1 MILTILLTI
10 AILISLT
17 YIVLPI
23 IKLENKQKIVFS
35 RDKRGRFTGK
45 KYTNTYYKFFSL
57 NVCIQ
62 DMKWLGLISWCL
74 TLLVYW
80 AIT

>member
-1 MILTILLTI
+1 MILYTLITI

-17 YIVLPI
+17 YILLPLI
-23 IKLENKQKIVFS
+23 TLESNYKVVFS

-57 NVCIQ
+57 NVCIEN
-62 DMKWLGLISWCL
+62 MKRLGLISWCL
-74 TLLVYW
+74 TLLTYW
-80 AIT
+80 FIW